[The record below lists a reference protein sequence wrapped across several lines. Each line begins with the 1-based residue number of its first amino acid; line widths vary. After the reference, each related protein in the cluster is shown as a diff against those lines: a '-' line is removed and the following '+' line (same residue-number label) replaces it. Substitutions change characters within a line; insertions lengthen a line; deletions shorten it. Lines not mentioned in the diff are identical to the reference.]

1 MTTLTTKKT
10 SNSKKVKIKR
20 HLQLYSLAAVPVFL
34 IILFHYIPLAGIVL
48 AFKRYRYD
56 LGIIGSPWVGLR
68 NYELFFKSG
77 DFARLTRNTIG
88 LNAIF
93 ICLIIICSV
102 ALAVVLYRINSR
114 KATKVYQTVLI
125 TPHFVSWV
133 IASYIV
139 YAFLNPEYGIL
150 NNVLES
156 IGMAPISWYAAP
168 KAWPIILAVC
178 YVWKHIGLDCVI
190 YYAALMGM
198 DSSLIEAA
206 AVDGANRWQQTR
218 HVIIPQL
225 TTLIVIQTIL
235 KIGGIFRADFGMFY
249 QLTRNVGELYST
261 TDVIDTYIF
270 RTVTGENSANT
281 NLSAGTAVG
290 LFQSLVGFCLVL
302 FTNWA
307 SKKFDEDYGLF

>member
-1 MTTLTTKKT
+1 MTTQTTKKT
-10 SNSKKVKIKR
+10 SSSKKVKINR
-20 HLQLYSLAAVPVFL
+20 HLQLYSLAALPVFL
-34 IILFHYIPLAGIVL
+34 LILFHYVPLVGIIL
-48 AFKRYRYD
+48 SFKSYRYD
-56 LGIIGSPWVGLR
+56 LGILNSPWVGF
-68 NYELFFKSG
+68 NNFVAFFKTK
-77 DFARLTRNTIG
+77 DFFMITRNTLL
-88 LNAIF
+88 LNAMF

-114 KATKVYQTVLI
+114 KATKVYQTILI

-133 IASYIV
+133 IAAYII
-139 YAFLNPEYGIL
+139 YAFLNPSYGIL
-150 NNVLES
+150 NNFLES
-156 IGMAPISWYAAP
+156 LGMARIDWYITP
-168 KAWPIILAVC
+168 KAWPAILAVC

-198 DSSLIEAA
+198 DSALIEAA

-225 TTLIVIQTIL
+225 TVLIVIQTIL
-235 KIGGIFRADFGMFY
+235 KIGGIFRSDFGMFY
-249 QLTRNVGELYST
+249 QLTRDVGELYST

-270 RTVTGENSANT
+270 RTMRVIGNMSM
-281 NLSAGTAVG
+281 GTAIG
-290 LFQSLVGFCLVL
+290 FLQSCVGFCLVL